1 MIAIK
6 KTAFKHFMCFAI
18 VVFSVIF
25 SSCNR
30 CRTCKANY
38 QGQGQNVIKPEFEF
52 CGEALKKVEGG
63 EPQKEWINNK
73 EVFVIYNCD

>member
-1 MIAIK
+1 MISK
-6 KTAFKHFMCFAI
+6 KSTSFKSCLGI
-18 VVFSVIF
+18 VLLSFLVFF

-38 QGQGQNVIKPEFEF
+38 QGQGQSVIKPEFEF

-63 EPQKEWINNK
+63 EPQKEWINNN